1 MIRNVPPLFVPRFPR
16 IPLPVARNPKK
27 IRLLTAGHDIILIEK
42 PDGDQSMKRK
52 ILAIEDDKD
61 IVVLLRHYLENEGFV
76 LKEAWDGYSGLKK
89 AKAADFDL
97 IILDIML
104 PEMDGL
110 EVCRELRS
118 DPKTSTVP
126 IIMLT
131 AKTEEIDKIVGLELG
146 ADDYVTKPFSPK
158 ELVAR
163 VKAILRRV
171 EREPEKQKTYRYGK
185 LILDPAKHEV
195 SLGGKVVDLTSK
207 EFDLLECLLRSKG
220 RVMSRD
226 YLMDQVWGYDYYGGM
241 RTVDVH
247 VRRLR
252 EKIPALSRAIETVK
266 NVGYKLRQNP

>member
-1 MIRNVPPLFVPRFPR
+1 
-16 IPLPVARNPKK
+16 
-27 IRLLTAGHDIILIEK
+27 
-42 PDGDQSMKRK
+42 MKRK

-61 IVVLLRHYLENEGFV
+61 IVVLLRHYLEKEGFV
-76 LKEAWDGYSGLKK
+76 LKDAPDGFSGLRR
-89 AKAADFDL
+89 AKAEGFDL
-97 IILDIML
+97 IILDILL

-110 EVCRELRS
+110 EVCRELRA
-118 DPKTSTVP
+118 DAKTSTVP

-131 AKTEEIDKIVGLELG
+131 AKTEETDKIVGLELG

-163 VKAILRRV
+163 VKAMLRRV
-171 EREPEKQKTYRYGK
+171 GREPEKQKIYRYGK
-185 LILDPAKHEV
+185 LILDPPKHEV
-195 SLGGKVVDLTSK
+195 SLDGKPVELTSK

-220 RVMSRD
+220 RVLSRD

-266 NVGYKLRQNP
+266 NVGYKLRQSH

>member
-1 MIRNVPPLFVPRFPR
+1 
-16 IPLPVARNPKK
+16 
-27 IRLLTAGHDIILIEK
+27 
-42 PDGDQSMKRK
+42 MKRK

-61 IVVLLRHYLENEGFV
+61 IVVLLRHYLEHEGFV
-76 LKEAWDGYSGLKK
+76 LKEASDGFSGLKK
-89 AKAADFDL
+89 AKAEGFDL

-110 EVCRELRS
+110 EVCRELRA
-118 DPKTSTVP
+118 DPKTSAVP

-131 AKTEEIDKIVGLELG
+131 AKTEETDKIVGLELG

-163 VKAILRRV
+163 VKAMLRRV
-171 EREPEKQKTYRYGK
+171 EREPERQKVYRYGK
-185 LILDPAKHEV
+185 LVLDIPKHEV
-195 SLGGKVVDLTSK
+195 SLGGRPVDLTSK

-220 RVMSRD
+220 RVLTRD

-247 VRRLR
+247 IRKLR
-252 EKIPALSRAIETVK
+252 EKIPLLSEAIQTV
-266 NVGYKLRQNP
+266 